1 MFTILYDRRDVNMK
15 NFKDEIY
22 DILDPMVLLDIKVGS
37 VFRSEAEL
45 FSILKLPQCC
55 GNQLKAQRERIRQYF
70 DYERIEGRRAIRV
83 TEVYFNE
90 ETEVGMMIPMKY
102 IHMIHDML
110 AINEK

>member
-1 MFTILYDRRDVNMK
+1 MTI
-15 NFKDEIY
+15 KDEIY

-37 VFRSEAEL
+37 TFRSEAEL
-45 FSILKLPQCC
+45 FSILGLPQCC

-70 DYERIEGRRAIRV
+70 NYERIEGRRAIRV

-102 IHMIHDML
+102 VHMIHDMM